1 MEDDNNLT
9 KNAEGYICSDC
20 GADVSENDKVCP
32 KCGADLT
39 EIVAPEEEEN
49 FQSAI
54 TTNKIIKNTTHT
66 FHSERH
72 YKTAFTLAKIIEVIS
87 WLILFGGVIAG
98 IALASKSPPLGI
110 PIILL
115 SVIFGLLLVFSA
127 QLTLIFIDTENNT
140 RKSADEI
147 VKTNAM
153 LADTLGTIASN
164 LDKIVKNYGV
174 EK

>member
-1 MEDDNNLT
+1 MEDYNNLT

-39 EIVAPEEEEN
+39 EIVVPDVEN

-54 TTNKIIKNTTHT
+54 TPNKIINNTTHT

-87 WLILFGGVIAG
+87 WLILLGGVLAG
-98 IALASKSPPLGI
+98 IALASSNQLLGI
-110 PIILL
+110 LIIFL
-115 SVIFGLLLVFSA
+115 SVIFGLTLVFIA
-127 QLTLIFIDTENNT
+127 QLILIFIDTENNT
-140 RKSADEI
+140 RRSADEI

-153 LADTLGTIASN
+153 LTNTLGAIVSN
-164 LDKIVKNYGV
+164 LDIIVKNYKE